1 MALHAHAWNWAPPER
16 RWRRSQT
23 CTGCC
28 LSKDFGEALRVFST
42 SAAPPATPAQRQ
54 LSIAFESPML
64 RDLDPS
70 ERNRVV
76 LKLALLL
83 MEAAG
88 VPAAGSGHDER

>member
-1 MALHAHAWNWAPPER
+1 MTHLPRPYR
-16 RWRRSQT
+16 
-23 CTGCC
+23 
-28 LSKDFGEALRVFST
+28 LPT
-42 SAAPPATPAQRQ
+42 SSAPPATPAQRQ

-64 RDLDPS
+64 PDLDPS

>member
-1 MALHAHAWNWAPPER
+1 
-16 RWRRSQT
+16 
-23 CTGCC
+23 
-28 LSKDFGEALRVFST
+28 
-42 SAAPPATPAQRQ
+42 
-54 LSIAFESPML
+54 ML